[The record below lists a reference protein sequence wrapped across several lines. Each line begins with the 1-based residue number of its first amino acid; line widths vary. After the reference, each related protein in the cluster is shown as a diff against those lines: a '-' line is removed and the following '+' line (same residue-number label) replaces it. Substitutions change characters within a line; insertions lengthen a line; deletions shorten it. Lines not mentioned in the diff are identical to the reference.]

1 MNSRPRPE
9 STTMELSQ
17 TNCQTAEKITR
28 QCGEN
33 KRKAFLMPDIA
44 LFRSKNALSLLLMFV
59 KYLDSNSIH
68 LSTSISLLFEH

>member
-44 LFRSKNALSLLLMFV
+44 LLSLLLMFV